1 MGFGFN
7 FKDVNDRRIMKEP
20 IIKDVEENLREK
32 DFLDTKEK
40 KNRSRFRFLKRG
52 RTFSD
57 KNK

>member
-32 DFLDTKEK
+32 DFLDTKVK
-40 KNRSRFRFLKRG
+40 KSRSRFRFLKRE

>member
-32 DFLDTKEK
+32 DFLDTKVK
-40 KNRSRFRFLKRG
+40 KK
-52 RTFSD
+52 
-57 KNK
+57 

>member
-32 DFLDTKEK
+32 DFLDIKVK
-40 KNRSRFRFLKRG
+40 KSRSRFRFLKRE

>member
-20 IIKDVEENLREK
+20 IIKEVEENLREK
-32 DFLDTKEK
+32 DFLDTKVK

>member
-32 DFLDTKEK
+32 DFLDTKVK
-40 KNRSRFRFLKRG
+40 KNRSRFRFLKREISLLI
-52 RTFSD
+52 F
-57 KNK
+57 

>member
-32 DFLDTKEK
+32 DFLDTKVK
-40 KNRSRFRFLKRG
+40 KNRSRSRFLKRE

>member
-20 IIKDVEENLREK
+20 IIKDIEGNLREK
-32 DFLDTKEK
+32 VFLDIKERK
-40 KNRSRFRFLKRG
+40 KRSRFRILKKE